1 MSNQTL
7 LFQVVAVGAIAGAA
21 AIMTFRKPN
30 MRSGAYIRRSLLAL
44 LWAWGIL
51 AVAVC
56 QIWRAGTGGWPDAEV
71 FHPFAPGAAL
81 IGFLLVGAL
90 HLGARPRP
98 ADGQIEEAEPH
109 LGGVDE
115 TLKVSV
121 GRRMKQQLG
130 PHGLQIRS
138 HGTLRDSF
146 LIQWEV
152 VKWAHRQ

>member
-30 MRSGAYIRRSLLAL
+30 MRSWAYIRRSLLAL

-81 IGFLLVGAL
+81 IGFLLVGLFILGHAL
-90 HLGARPRP
+90 DPLMDRLKRPNHTSEGSTRP
-98 ADGQIEEAEPH
+98 
-109 LGGVDE
+109 
-115 TLKVSV
+115 S
-121 GRRMKQQLG
+121 R
-130 PHGLQIRS
+130 
-138 HGTLRDSF
+138 
-146 LIQWEV
+146 
-152 VKWAHRQ
+152 